1 MSTLKAELT
10 IRCETSLKP
19 NLRKI
24 ARRRKERPGTMVRRW
39 IWERIE
45 LENSTPAPAAAA

>member
-1 MSTLKAELT
+1 MSTLKSELT
-10 IRCETSLKP
+10 IRCEPNLKP
-19 NLRKI
+19 SLRKI

-45 LENSTPAPAAAA
+45 QENSAPAPAAAA